1 MKITIEKYKPELILL
16 LFAWLTV
23 FLRFVPV
30 IPIALL
36 IIAVMMFRL
45 KIVGIIY
52 ISLMHLSV
60 FWGFMRNVGEGIP
73 IPGLIWKLL
82 AIVLLGFLL
91 SKHKF
96 KAPYFFKGLLW
107 IMFMLACFVISSL
120 TTSGGNYATTKL
132 IDTSLFAL
140 TSYVAFTILF
150 ICAKPGENI
159 GMAFYL
165 IILGVLL
172 LRIGSE
178 LSGVLPSGLADFGF
192 MRNANSSLAAEDELL
207 VSYHHPPFLALHGF
221 ALLFV
226 QGVKSEMKKDMVLF
240 LLFVSVLVSLYAGAR
255 QSIIISVV
263 FLLLWGF
270 RYVFKERF
278 FSGVIIA
285 SVITVVII
293 GISNIV
299 LGDEGVLTTTVNE
312 GYFEGGGRGPWLM
325 QGVQLFLSN
334 PLLGVGFGRY
344 SIFGEYGQYPHNI
357 IIELLCEVGIVGTLI
372 FFGIIVYHLS
382 KSKKYAGY
390 FIFLLLAFLMR
401 AMASGGLDTNIAV
414 FTLSVATFSYLSKS
428 FKQTIKKR

>member
-1 MKITIEKYKPELILL
+1 MKINIDRYTPELILL
-16 LFAWLTV
+16 LLAWLTV

-30 IPIALL
+30 IPVALL
-36 IIAVMMFRL
+36 TIAVMILRL

-60 FWGFMRNVGEGIP
+60 FWGFMRNVGGGIP
-73 IPGLIWKLL
+73 IPGVVWKLL
-82 AIVLLGFLL
+82 AIVLLGYLL
-91 SKHKF
+91 SKYKF
-96 KAPYFFKGLLW
+96 KAPYFFKGLQW
-107 IMFMLACFVISSL
+107 IMFVLAYFVISSL
-120 TTSGGNYATTKL
+120 TTSGGDYATTKL

-140 TSYVAFTILF
+140 TSYVAFTVLF

-159 GMAFYL
+159 VTAFYF

-178 LSGVLPSGLADFGF
+178 LSGVLPSGLTDFGF
-192 MRNANSSLAAEDELL
+192 MRNASSLAAEDEFL

-226 QGVKSEMKKDMVLF
+226 QGGKNEMKKDIVLF
-240 LLFVSVLVSLYAGAR
+240 LLFVCVLVSLYAGAR
-255 QSIIISVV
+255 QSIIISVL

-270 RYVFKERF
+270 RFIIKERF
-278 FSGVIIA
+278 FSGVIVS
-285 SVITVVII
+285 SVIAVVII
-293 GISNIV
+293 GILSIV

-312 GYFEGGGRGPWLM
+312 GYIEGGGRGPWLI

-334 PLLGVGFGRY
+334 PLVGVGFGRY
-344 SIFGEYGQYPHNI
+344 SIFGEFGQYPHNI
-357 IIELLCEVGIVGTLI
+357 VIELLCEVGIVGTLI
-372 FFGIIVYHLS
+372 FGGIIVYHLS
-382 KSKKYAGY
+382 KSKKYAGCY
-390 FIFLLLAFLMR
+390 VFLLLAFLMR

-414 FTLSVATFSYLSKS
+414 LTLSVATFSYLSKS